1 MPHLKFALVLLT
13 LLPAMLLFSV
23 TAQAMSLPEAVQA
36 YGEAW
41 ASRDVDR
48 IVALHTEDSIFTL
61 HIAGQEP
68 AVGRAQI
75 RSQFQAILE
84 STPDYA
90 SKPYQMDFG
99 PNFVVIMYRVL
110 SGPSH
115 PATLGAKV
123 FTPNGGKDYTLDAID
138 LIVFDDGLVS
148 AKHTFIDL
156 ETIRDHSSTT
166 GVTAQP

>member
-1 MPHLKFALVLLT
+1 MSHLKSILVFLT
-13 LLPAMLLFSV
+13 LLPAVMLFSV
-23 TAQAMSLPEAVQA
+23 TAQATSLPEAVQA

-48 IVALHTEDSIFTL
+48 IVALHTEGSTFTL

-68 AVGRAQI
+68 AVGKAQI
-75 RSQFQAILE
+75 RSQFQTILE

-99 PNFVVIMYRVL
+99 PNFVVIMYKVQ

-115 PATLGAKV
+115 PATLGMQT
-123 FTPNGGKDYTLDAID
+123 FTPQGESDYTIDAID
-138 LIVFDDGLVS
+138 LIVFKEGLVS

-156 ETIRDHSSTT
+156 ESIRDHSVAASSTSH
-166 GVTAQP
+166 P

>member
-1 MPHLKFALVLLT
+1 MSHLKSILAFLT
-13 LLPAMLLFSV
+13 LLPAVMLFSV
-23 TAQAMSLPEAVQA
+23 TAQATSLPEAVQA
-36 YGEAW
+36 YGDAW

-48 IVALHTEDSIFTL
+48 IVALHTEGSTFTL
-61 HIAGQEP
+61 HVAGQKP
-68 AVGRAQI
+68 AVGKAQI
-75 RSQFQAILE
+75 KSQFQAILN

-99 PNFVVIMYRVL
+99 PNFVVIMYKVL

-115 PATLGAKV
+115 PATLGAAV
-123 FTPNGGKDYTLDAID
+123 FTPKGGSDYTVDAID

-156 ETIRDHSSTT
+156 ETIRDHTSTT
-166 GVTAQP
+166 DVTAQP